1 MTVQNQKPL
10 QLSAAAPGK
19 TWFRAAMLA
28 DGEHVVEM
36 RGIIG
41 DYEVDPALLIARLNS
56 ADQDAAVTQHVIRI
70 DSPGGLVEAGVSL
83 MTAISQLDKPVRV
96 EIWGSCHS
104 MATLIS
110 SAADK
115 VLMAKDGTFM
125 IHNPQMGV
133 YGTAAEFRTALQY
146 LDGIRVQALDRYTA
160 KVSAKGRTRE
170 DVDAV
175 LTDAGNIFTAA
186 EALEF
191 GWVDGI
197 LEDKREPLPA
207 EEPAAVET
215 DADAE
220 AKAQEEAA
228 AAAETAAA
236 AEAEAAAQAEATA
249 QAEAA
254 ATAAAEA
261 AAKAKAEEKPTDAA
275 ALEAQMLLD
284 EAAKAKMQADADPR
298 VAAMKS
304 AGEQPAVSTA
314 RKAEAA
320 QDKPA
325 MTEPA
330 PWQARVAEMN
340 RNFGKF

>member
-1 MTVQNQKPL
+1 MGWTDIPGKQEDDPMTVRTQQPL

-41 DYEVDPALLIARLNS
+41 DYDVDPALLIARLNS
-56 ADQDAAVTQHVIRI
+56 ADQDAAVTQHVIRV
-70 DSPGGLVEAGVSL
+70 DSPGGLVDAGVSL

-104 MATLIS
+104 MATLIAM
-110 SAADK
+110 AADE
-115 VLMAKDGTFM
+115 VLMAKDGSFM

-133 YGTAAEFRTALQY
+133 YGTAADFRTALQY
-146 LDGIRVQALDRYTA
+146 LDGIRVQALDRYAA
-160 KVSAKGRTRE
+160 KVAAKGRTRE
-170 DVDAV
+170 DVDAL
-175 LTDAGNIFTAA
+175 LTDAGTLQTSA

-191 GWVDGI
+191 GFVDGI
-197 LEDKREPLPA
+197 LQDKREPLPA
-207 EEPAAVET
+207 EEPAA
-215 DADAE
+215 AE
-220 AKAQEEAA
+220 ADTEAQAQEEAA
-228 AAAETAAA
+228 ANAEADTQAEPEAKADEAPA
-236 AEAEAAAQAEATA
+236 AEAEA
-249 QAEAA
+249 
-254 ATAAAEA
+254 
-261 AAKAKAEEKPTDAA
+261 KADAPATDAA

-284 EAAKAKMQADADPR
+284 EAAKAKMQANADPR

-304 AGEQPAVSTA
+304 EGEQPLVSTA